1 MYSSKG
7 AKGRIESVNETKR
20 KYKSLGSRGKKKLKR
35 RARTLS
41 NTNQIKLMQ
50 R

>member
-1 MYSSKG
+1 MYSNKG
-7 AKGRIESVNETKR
+7 AKGRIESMNETKR

-41 NTNQIKLMQ
+41 NTVNAKVGL
-50 R
+50 